1 MAANGISTLANK
13 KLRQDRKLVLARA
26 KREGK
31 TIALDGTIS
40 GNTDA
45 AATSYRARNT
55 ITHSQLPTRYKTDN
69 TLDDQANADGLVT
82 GRPWTE

>member
-69 TLDDQANADGLVT
+69 TLDDQANTGGLVT
-82 GRPWTE
+82 GRPWT